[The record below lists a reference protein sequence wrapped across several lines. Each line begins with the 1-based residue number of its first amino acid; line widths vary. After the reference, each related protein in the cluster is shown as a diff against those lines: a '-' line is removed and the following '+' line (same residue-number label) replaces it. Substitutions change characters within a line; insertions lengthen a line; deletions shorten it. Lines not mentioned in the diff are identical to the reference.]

1 MTASTWIALLG
12 ACLLI
17 SVTPGA
23 GAINTMNNALNV
35 GFRRSLWGI
44 GGQQAALLIQLVVVA
59 AGLGLVV
66 ANSPVAFAVIRYVG
80 AAYLMYLGIAQFRRE
95 PVPADAPDAADP
107 DAPDAADSDAVDA
120 ESGTA
125 MFVRGLWV
133 NLLNPKAIVF
143 LVAFIP
149 GFVRPERDLLV
160 QYSQIGVTIVAVD
173 VLIMWF
179 FFALVGRTF
188 RRISGTARG
197 QRRINRLFGV
207 LFIAVGVML
216 AVL

>member
-107 DAPDAADSDAVDA
+107 DAVDA

-179 FFALVGRTF
+179 FFALVGQTF